1 MTAYFYPCNPI
12 QLYSKHPF
20 VIALDF
26 DFYKS
31 FALAY
36 SLNRLDGCVKAIVS
50 AWLYSRLDNRW
61 DSMTMKG

>member
-1 MTAYFYPCNPI
+1 MTAYFDPCNPI

-26 DFYKS
+26 DLYQS

-36 SLNRLDGCVKAIVS
+36 SLNGLDG
-50 AWLYSRLDNRW
+50 
-61 DSMTMKG
+61 